1 MDNGKKIMA
10 MLTLYWDYAK
20 KVGIY
25 IGTYSL
31 PKFLISF
38 FITIFS
44 FDFKFNP
51 QFTIFCFLGVP
62 QSIFLIPQAS
72 IVTKLV
78 PGDKYL
84 KYHSQSKKET
94 AELLFEAFEHYLKE
108 VCAEALAKNVTLDKK
123 NKPQKNNPEKLR
135 NAEVLPK
142 DVFKEGLGGEE
153 FLAFDDATGFPT
165 LDKDG
170 NEITK
175 TKRKKLEK
183 MLQKYEEKWNKKKT
197 KLSESNISKEAADE
211 KQNFQKDLDGDI
223 KEMSLKDAKDCD
235 KSTDLSTDQ
244 TMKTKSLNISELEL
258 ADEIFVF
265 PQFVKGT
272 FGGRQGLEFV
282 SSGPF
287 THSFSFE

>member
-1 MDNGKKIMA
+1 M
-10 MLTLYWDYAK
+10 
-20 KVGIY
+20 
-25 IGTYSL
+25 
-31 PKFLISF
+31 
-38 FITIFS
+38 IT
-44 FDFKFNP
+44 
-51 QFTIFCFLGVP
+51 FCFTGVP
-62 QSIFLIPQAS
+62 QSIVLIPQAS

-94 AELLFEAFEHYLKE
+94 AELLFGDFEHYLKE
-108 VCAEALAKNVTLDKK
+108 VCAEALAKNVTSDKK
-123 NKPQKNNPEKLR
+123 NKPQRNNPEKLK

-142 DVFKEGLGGEE
+142 DAFKEGLGGEE
-153 FLAFDDATGFPT
+153 FLAFDDATGLPT

-183 MLQKYEEKWNKKKT
+183 MLQKYEEKWNKKRS
-197 KLSESNISKEAADE
+197 KLSESDNSNETANG
-211 KQNFQKDLDGDI
+211 KQNVEKDLDGDI
-223 KEMSLKDAKDCD
+223 KRLSLKDVKDCD
-235 KSTDLSTDQ
+235 ISSDLSTDQ
-244 TMKTKSLNISELEL
+244 TTKTKPFNLSDLEV

-265 PQFVKGT
+265 PEFVRGT

-287 THSFSFE
+287 THSFSFD